1 MIRDRTLSDEEAAD
15 FYAEPANQGFDA
27 TRIVGGRPLSNSI
40 PVRFPSEMVA
50 QVQAAADKEGIT
62 VSAWV
67 RNAVADALAKS
78 ASDTTTIADQ
88 LEGLARQ
95 LRHSA

>member
-1 MIRDRTLSDEEAAD
+1 MPERAMSDEEAAD

-27 TRIVGGRPLSNSI
+27 AQIVRTRPLASSI
-40 PVRFPSEMVA
+40 PVRFPPEA
-50 QVQAAADKEGIT
+50 IARVQAAAGSEGIT

-67 RNAVADALAKS
+67 RNAVTDALARS
-78 ASDTTTIADQ
+78 ANDTTSIAQQ

-95 LRHSA
+95 LRRSA

>member
-1 MIRDRTLSDEEAAD
+1 MSDRAMSDEEAAD
-15 FYAEPANQGFDA
+15 FYAETDNQGFDA
-27 TRIVGGRPLSNSI
+27 TRVVRGRPLSGSI
-40 PVRFPSEMVA
+40 PVRFPPKVIA
-50 QVQAAADKEGIT
+50 QVQAAADSEGVT

-67 RNAVADALAKS
+67 RNAVADALTRTV
-78 ASDTTTIADQ
+78 SDTTAIADQ

>member
-1 MIRDRTLSDEEAAD
+1 MSDEEAAD
-15 FYAEPANQGFDA
+15 FYAETDNQGFDS
-27 TRIVGGRPLSNSI
+27 TRIVRGRPLSSSI
-40 PVRFPSEMVA
+40 PVRFPPEVIA
-50 QVQAAADKEGIT
+50 QVQAAADREGLT

-67 RNAVADALAKS
+67 RNAVADALARS
-78 ASDTTTIADQ
+78 TSDTTTIADQ

>member
-1 MIRDRTLSDEEAAD
+1 MPERAMSDEDAAD
-15 FYAEPANQGFDA
+15 FYATPANQGFDA
-27 TRIVGGRPLSNSI
+27 ARIVRGRPLAGSI
-40 PVRFPSEMVA
+40 PVRFPPDVIA
-50 QVQAAADKEGIT
+50 RVQAAADSEGVT

-67 RNAVADALAKS
+67 RNAVTDTLARS
-78 ASDTTTIADQ
+78 TSDRTSIAQQ

>member
-1 MIRDRTLSDEEAAD
+1 MSDEEAVD
-15 FYAEPANQGFDA
+15 FYADPTNQGFDRSRVVRGHA
-27 TRIVGGRPLSNSI
+27 LSSSI
-40 PVRFPSEMVA
+40 PVRFPPEVIT
-50 QVQAAADKEGIT
+50 QVQAAADSEGVT

-67 RNAVADALAKS
+67 RNAVADALARS
-78 ASDTTTIADQ
+78 TSNTSTIADQ